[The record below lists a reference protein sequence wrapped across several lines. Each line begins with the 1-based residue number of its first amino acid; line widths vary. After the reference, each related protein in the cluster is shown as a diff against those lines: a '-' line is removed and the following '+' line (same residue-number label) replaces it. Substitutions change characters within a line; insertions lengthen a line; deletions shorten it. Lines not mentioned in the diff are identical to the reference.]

1 MAPGER
7 KSTEPRQRWPRLAG
21 TGGEGGPGGGLARQ
35 VLGFALPRA
44 DCTEKVPRRRKAP
57 DFSNSDVQRATL
69 AIHSLGLVCVFF
81 LFFSIFFF
89 FFFCFCPVGSY
100 GDAAA
105 AACPGAV
112 GKGAPSPSPSAAP
125 RQQHSPARTCPEVS
139 GTRRDAGLLCGGR
152 TDPAGGEE
160 LSRDAP
166 SRDNAASRC
175 CERTPRAA
183 KLVFLGPWN
192 KNNRMFSMSS

>member
-7 KSTEPRQRWPRLAG
+7 KSTEPRRRWPRLAG
-21 TGGEGGPGGGLARQ
+21 TGREGGPAGFWPARSWDS
-35 VLGFALPRA
+35 LFPEPIARR
-44 DCTEKVPRRRKAP
+44 KVPRRRKAP

-81 LFFSIFFF
+81 SCFLYFLFL
-89 FFFCFCPVGSY
+89 FFCFCPVGSY

-105 AACPGAV
+105 ATHPGAV

-125 RQQHSPARTCPEVS
+125 WQRHSPAWTCPEVS
-139 GTRRDAGLLCGGR
+139 GARKDAGLLRRGR

-160 LSRDAP
+160 PSEDAP
-166 SRDNAASRC
+166 SRDSPLA
-175 CERTPRAA
+175 PG
-183 KLVFLGPWN
+183 LPLL
-192 KNNRMFSMSS
+192 